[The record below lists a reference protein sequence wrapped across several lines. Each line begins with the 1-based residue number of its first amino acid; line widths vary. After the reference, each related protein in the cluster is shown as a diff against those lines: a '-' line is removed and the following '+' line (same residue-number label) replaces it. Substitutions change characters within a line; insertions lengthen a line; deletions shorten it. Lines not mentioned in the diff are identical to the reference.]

1 VGDVRLILPTRRWRL
16 PSRDSAHLAV
26 KFVAAAVVAGEE
38 AIT

>member
-16 PSRDSAHLAV
+16 PSRDSACLAV
-26 KFVAAAVVAGEE
+26 EFVPAAVVALEE